1 MTGNAWIITG
11 IIAAAIAAFAIP
23 YGFHLKS
30 EQQSQ
35 PSVQI
40 AGDYVAGPKVADG
53 GDYIAGD
60 KTINIGPSKEE
71 MEEIVRRVI
80 KESTPKLSKT
90 FGDAYTVFGISE
102 SGIVIPK
109 GKVPSGLDVNWKTG
123 RVIKVT
129 DKMVEVML
137 PDIVANTKHIRNF
150 RFSGNTVSLS
160 KEAGTRMNLIKTKDF
175 VVQVEVIGVDRR
187 VVVVGLGLAPS
198 D

>member
-1 MTGNAWIITG
+1 MTGNAWIIIG
-11 IIAAAIAAFAIP
+11 IIAAAIAAFTIP

-30 EQQSQ
+30 KQQSQ

-40 AGDYVAGPKVADG
+40 AGDYVAGPKVSGG
-53 GDYIAGD
+53 GDYVAGD
-60 KTINIGPSKEE
+60 KTINIGHSNEE
-71 MEEIVRRVI
+71 LEKIVRRVI
-80 KESTPKLSKT
+80 KESTPILSKT

-102 SGIVIPK
+102 SGIVVPK

-129 DKMVEVML
+129 DKMVEAML
-137 PDIVANTKHIRNF
+137 PDIIANTEHIRNF
-150 RFSGNTVSLS
+150 RFSGNTVSLP
-160 KEAGTRMNLIKTKDF
+160 KKVGTRMNLIKTKDF
-175 VVQVEVIGVDRR
+175 TVQVEVIGVDRR